1 MLKVPNRLSET
12 SSSSSRKAKLEAL
25 KQEANM
31 IKTQIDI
38 NSVDPSTLLIQSD
51 IYRLQDQSDTYTR
64 KIKIEKKEIENLK
77 AQLSDL
83 LKEIEEKRRQNVLV
97 SAKTKA
103 NSDAY
108 SRKIKSLENKID
120 KGLQKLN
127 EILANNKSLIEKID
141 KIRKERMIYT
151 NMCKQLET
159 ELKKKQDEKKQIE
172 DASNQAIKEREETKK
187 KLNELK
193 LEAEKENEEFESE

>member
-1 MLKVPNRLSET
+1 MLKVPNRLYET

-64 KIKIEKKEIENLK
+64 KIKIEKKEIEDLK

-97 SAKTKA
+97 SAKNKA

>member
-64 KIKIEKKEIENLK
+64 KIKIEKKEIEDLK

-97 SAKTKA
+97 SAKNKA